1 MDLKQKRILLDLLFV
16 GVPSSGKTVLTWTG
30 NKKDILGQLILTPL
44 SSSVKFIH
52 ICLLFPKNTLNIE
65 GGSLFNF
72 TYPWNNHPY
81 HETQGLVRKRAGHWT
96 ILRAVAKPAP
106 DRKSNPI
113 QSYRP
118 SPQLLWACSPTWSW
132 SPSCC
137 SGHRSCAPPMCSS
150 WPLPPPTSCS
160 PWWSSCSWSP
170 CSPHLPVWPADGSD
184 LCQAVHPM
192 LIATSLGSDVAT
204 LFTKSG
210 LFYISHFSNSCRL
223 LQRKAVNFRQICLW
237 TRSWQTLSIVKIY
250 FSFQLPLFLLPY
262 FLDLLYLDFSGGN
275 RGRVGQ

>member
-1 MDLKQKRILLDLLFV
+1 MQHARWDTYLGCPYCRSQALDKISPFENQYIFFSSDVSRPPMDLKQKRILLDLLFV

-44 SSSVKFIH
+44 SSSFKFIH

-96 ILRAVAKPAP
+96 ILRAVAKPVP

-118 SPQLLWACSPTWSW
+118 
-132 SPSCC
+132 
-137 SGHRSCAPPMCSS
+137 
-150 WPLPPPTSCS
+150 LPP
-160 PWWSSCSWSP
+160 
-170 CSPHLPVWPADGSD
+170 V
-184 LCQAVHPM
+184 VV
-192 LIATSLGSDVAT
+192 SL
-204 LFTKSG
+204 
-210 LFYISHFSNSCRL
+210 FSNLVVVAVML
-223 LQRKAVNFRQICLW
+223 LRPQKL
-237 TRSWQTLSIVKIY
+237 RSTHVLIMALAASDIMFSLVIFMFLISLSTTLASLTSWWKWSLPGGSSDADCHQPWIRCCHPLHKIRSVLHLA
-250 FSFQLPLFLLPY
+250 FFK
-262 FLDLLYLDFSGGN
+262 
-275 RGRVGQ
+275 